1 MDDEGGGWT
10 PDVERRQEGET
21 KHRGSKTRVGG
32 GGMCARPLECHLVI
46 SNEEGVGKTNQ
57 RGRKGLGTS
66 KGGKRCTG
74 FRYRVCE

>member
-32 GGMCARPLECHLVI
+32 GGMCARPLVI
-46 SNEEGVGKTNQ
+46 W
-57 RGRKGLGTS
+57 
-66 KGGKRCTG
+66 
-74 FRYRVCE
+74 